1 MNQRR
6 YRFAISSTESATL
19 RRFAAMQ
26 QLGRFW
32 GKGDI
37 DAHSQSRIARP

>member
-32 GKGDI
+32 GADST
-37 DAHSQSRIARP
+37 DQRNTF

>member
-32 GKGDI
+32 
-37 DAHSQSRIARP
+37 